1 VTATAAAPN
10 PEPKDVL
17 RRIPLAEIHESPH
30 NPRTYYDPEALQQ
43 LADSLLQ
50 SGQLEPVLVRPR
62 KSGGYELAAG
72 HRRFRAAKLAIQQS
86 PDGARFRGL
95 GELLAIVREMDD
107 RTFIETLNVDNL
119 QRDDLHPL
127 EEANGFKD
135 LMTECG
141 YDVAKIAARIGK
153 SPRYVYDSFTLLKL
167 TPEAKKLFLAG
178 KFERGHAIELAR
190 LSPEWQKRALDPEGA
205 TDYGARAGLWQPEH
219 AKSDPNV
226 PELELADDAAV
237 KPVTVR
243 ELKGWVNEHVR
254 ATPEGV
260 DPMLFPASVEALQEA
275 RQHKLKVI
283 EITYEHQVPVDA
295 RDPKAPR
302 IYGAQAW
309 RSATR
314 GVVSPGY
321 DGKDGKSCEHAVL
334 GVIVIGPGRGEAFHV
349 CIAKEKCKVHWAD
362 WQEARAKGS
371 TTSTGGT
378 AKQERDT
385 YAQGQERWRREEA
398 ERDAK
403 RKRWEKA
410 QPAILTAVAEKL
422 KAAPAGPTSK
432 LADAVLDACI
442 QYGEPN
448 TTVPRGRTAE
458 DFLRHTAFQLY
469 VEDVRGLGFHRHDQ
483 GLKNVKG
490 LGIDAA
496 KIVDQVSP
504 KDKPAK
510 AASAKA
516 TKSAT
521 KAKKG
526 KKR

>member
-17 RRIPLAEIHESPH
+17 RRIPLAEVHESPH

-226 PELELADDAAV
+226 PELELADDTAV

-260 DPMLFPASVEALQEA
+260 DPMLFPASVEAMQEA

-362 WQEARAKGS
+362 W
-371 TTSTGGT
+371 
-378 AKQERDT
+378 
-385 YAQGQERWRREEA
+385 
-398 ERDAK
+398 
-403 RKRWEKA
+403 
-410 QPAILTAVAEKL
+410 
-422 KAAPAGPTSK
+422 
-432 LADAVLDACI
+432 
-442 QYGEPN
+442 
-448 TTVPRGRTAE
+448 
-458 DFLRHTAFQLY
+458 
-469 VEDVRGLGFHRHDQ
+469 
-483 GLKNVKG
+483 
-490 LGIDAA
+490 
-496 KIVDQVSP
+496 
-504 KDKPAK
+504 
-510 AASAKA
+510 
-516 TKSAT
+516 
-521 KAKKG
+521 
-526 KKR
+526 